1 MKNLKLLIIGLHKR
15 HITMALLMVIGQKL
29 ELGRKAHTNHGIL
42 QMHQEIFVGAEL
54 DLARDLC
61 KRMNAECEFVQ
72 QDWDGIIPA
81 LVNGKYDVIMAGMS
95 VTEERKKQ
103 LVFLKLT

>member
-1 MKNLKLLIIGLHKR
+1 MKNLKLLIIGLA
-15 HITMALLMVIGQKL
+15 ISVISTMAFADGHWSKIRIGTEGAYEPWNFTDASGNL
-29 ELGRKAHTNHGIL
+29 
-42 QMHQEIFVGAEL
+42 VGAEL

-95 VTEERKKQ
+95 AVSYTH
-103 LVFLKLT
+103 LTLPTN